1 MDEQI
6 LITDL
11 SYDELASW
19 LKQLGQPAFRAGQIF
34 SWLYSSLVARWDAMT
49 NLPADLRERLPQV
62 ALVNSLTVLEQISSA
77 DGLTT
82 KDLLALRDGETIES
96 VLMRYEGRQ
105 SVCLSSQ
112 VGCAV
117 GCPFCAT
124 GQSGFKRNLTCGE
137 IVDQV
142 LHFAR
147 QLHTERSTV
156 TNVVF
161 MGMGEPLANYDAV
174 WKAIRI
180 LNDARGFR
188 LGARRFTVSTV
199 GIVPG
204 IRRMMEEGLEVGLA
218 VSLHAP
224 NDQLRSQ
231 LVPINKTYPLTE
243 LIPACREYTEQ
254 TRRRITF
261 EYALI
266 QGLNDSPQLAR
277 ELAQLLRGMLCHV
290 NLIPVN
296 PTTGDR
302 YRPTSRD
309 TVMAFREEL
318 NQRGIANTVRLG
330 RGVDIQA
337 GCGQLRSRRRKG
349 GT

>member
-1 MDEQI
+1 MDQQQ

-11 SYDELASW
+11 SYDELTQW
-19 LKQLGQPAFRAGQIF
+19 LTQLGQPAFRARQIF
-34 SWLYSSLVARWDAMT
+34 SWLYDSLVANWGAMT
-49 NLPADLRERLPQV
+49 NLPAELRERLSQV
-62 ALVNSLTVLEQISSA
+62 ALLSSLTLLEQTCSA

-82 KDLLALRDGETIES
+82 KVLLELRDEETIES
-96 VLMRYEGRQ
+96 VLMRYEDRQ

-124 GQSGFKRNLTCGE
+124 GQSGFTRNLTSGE

-147 QLHTERSTV
+147 QLHTEGSAV
-156 TNVVF
+156 SNVVF
-161 MGMGEPLANYDAV
+161 MGMGEPLVNYDAV

-188 LGARRFTVSTV
+188 LGARRITVSTV
-199 GIVPG
+199 GIVPS

-231 LVPINKTYPLTE
+231 LVPVNKTFPLTE
-243 LIPACREYTEQ
+243 LIPVCREYSEHTH
-254 TRRRITF
+254 RRITF

-266 QGLNDSPQLAR
+266 QDLNDSPQLAR
-277 ELAQLLRGMLCHV
+277 ELGQLLRGMLCHV

-296 PTTGDR
+296 PTSANS
-302 YRPTSRD
+302 YRPASRD
-309 TVMAFREEL
+309 SVMLFREEL

-330 RGVDIQA
+330 RGADIQA
-337 GCGQLRSRRRKG
+337 GCGQLRSRRQGR
-349 GT
+349 

>member
-1 MDEQI
+1 MEAQK

-11 SYDELASW
+11 SFAELTEW
-19 LKQLGQPAFRAGQIF
+19 LTEQGQPAFRARQIF
-34 SWLYSSLVARWDAMT
+34 SWLYDSLVDDWGAMT
-49 NLPADLRERLPQV
+49 NLPVDLRDTLSQRALLSSLAMLERV
-62 ALVNSLTVLEQISSA
+62 DSA

-82 KDLLALRDGETIES
+82 KELLELQDGETIES

-124 GQSGFKRNLTCGE
+124 GQSGFARNLTSGE
-137 IVDQV
+137 IIDQV

-147 QLHTERSTV
+147 QLHGEGAAV

-161 MGMGEPLANYDAV
+161 MGMGEPLVNYDAV
-174 WKAIRI
+174 WKAIRT
-180 LNDARGFR
+180 LNDARGSR

-204 IRRMMEEGLEVGLA
+204 IRKMTQEGLEVGLA

-224 NDQLRSQ
+224 NDRIRDQ
-231 LVPINKTYPLTE
+231 LVPINKTYPLAQ
-243 LIPACREYTEQ
+243 LMSACREYSDHSH
-254 TRRRITF
+254 RRVTF

-266 QGLNDSPQLAR
+266 QGVNDSQHLAQ
-277 ELAQLLRGMLCHV
+277 ELGQLLRGMLCHV
-290 NLIPVN
+290 NLIPIN
-296 PTTGDR
+296 PIPGGIHL
-302 YRPTSRD
+302 PTSRD
-309 TVMAFREEL
+309 SVMAFRQEL
-318 NQRGIANTVRLG
+318 NQYGIASTVRLG
-330 RGVDIQA
+330 RGADIQA
-337 GCGQLRSRRRKG
+337 GCGQLRSRRL
-349 GT
+349 GTSG

>member
-1 MDEQI
+1 MEDQQ
-6 LITDL
+6 LITNL
-11 SYDELASW
+11 SYEELTEW
-19 LKQLGQPAFRAGQIF
+19 LAKLSQPSFRAKQVF
-34 SWLYSSLVARWDAMT
+34 SWIYSSLVADWAHMT
-49 NLPADLRERLPQV
+49 NLPGELRDRLSQTALLGSLVPLER
-62 ALVNSLTVLEQISSA
+62 ISSA

-82 KDLLALRDGETIES
+82 KDLLELRDGETIES

-124 GQSGFKRNLTCGE
+124 GQSGFVRNLTAGE

-147 QLHTERSTV
+147 QLREEECSV
-156 TNVVF
+156 TNVVL

-188 LGARRFTVSTV
+188 LGARRFTISTV

-204 IRRMMEEGLEVGLA
+204 IRRMMQEGLEVGLA

-224 NDQLRSQ
+224 NDQLRSK
-231 LVPINKTYPLTE
+231 LVPVNKTYPLTD
-243 LIPACREYTEQ
+243 LISTCREYVEHTH
-254 TRRRITF
+254 RRITF

-266 QGLNDSPQLAR
+266 QGLNDTPQLAR
-277 ELAQLLRGMLCHV
+277 ELGQLLRGMLCHV

-296 PTTGDR
+296 PTSGNSF
-302 YRPTSRD
+302 RPASRD
-309 TVMAFREEL
+309 SVMLFRQEL
-318 NQRGIANTVRLG
+318 NQHGVANTVRLG

-337 GCGQLRSRRRKG
+337 GCGQLRSRR
-349 GT
+349 